1 MYSANTF
8 RDWVF
13 DVEVIVANARMAST
27 SRTRMPP
34 FAITTELLSKKNMRR
49 SSWYVTLCFF
59 LFDFKVCLGVVIPP
73 VCRINHT
80 LGVSFQFGKWFFVF
94 ACPTSECYGEKD
106 KKLICIE
113 SNQNCRDENK
123 SNYVVAVH
131 IEELLDL
138 GQIKQNFPHW
148 KAFTATIRSNVQ
160 YRFKVDLFK
169 VHQPEYRRQK
179 TTKRC
184 CWQQPICV
192 AITQSWQQKQT
203 IPLEKKPRPIE
214 NLAAKHLF

>member
-49 SSWYVTLCFF
+49 SSWYVTFCFCFF
-59 LFDFKVCLGVVIPP
+59 LFYFKVCLGVVITP
-73 VCRINHT
+73 VYRISYT
-80 LGVSFQFGKWFFVF
+80 LGVSFQFGKWFVVF
-94 ACPTSECYGEKD
+94 ACSTSECYGEKD
-106 KKLICIE
+106 EKLISIE

-138 GQIKQNFPHW
+138 GQIKHNFLHW

-160 YRFKVDLFK
+160 
-169 VHQPEYRRQK
+169 
-179 TTKRC
+179 
-184 CWQQPICV
+184 
-192 AITQSWQQKQT
+192 
-203 IPLEKKPRPIE
+203 
-214 NLAAKHLF
+214 

>member
-1 MYSANTF
+1 MRTHSGTGF
-8 RDWVF
+8 STWKLSL
-13 DVEVIVANARMAST
+13 RMQGW
-27 SRTRMPP
+27 
-34 FAITTELLSKKNMRR
+34 LLLPGHECPRSLLQRNCYRR
-49 SSWYVTLCFF
+49 RIWEEAHGMLPSVFF

-94 ACPTSECYGEKD
+94 ACPTSECYGEKE

-148 KAFTATIRSNVQ
+148 KAFTATIRSNEQ